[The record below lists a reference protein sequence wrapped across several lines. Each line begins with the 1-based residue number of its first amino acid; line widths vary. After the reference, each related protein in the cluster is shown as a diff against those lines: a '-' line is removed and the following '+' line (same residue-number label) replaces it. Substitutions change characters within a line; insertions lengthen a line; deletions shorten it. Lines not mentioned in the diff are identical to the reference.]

1 MLLIIASL
9 LTFFELYFSLINKY
23 ILLFLH
29 TVIVLMI
36 CEDKSSKA
44 ICLNENVAPII
55 IIFLSAR
62 IKFKI
67 FAEFYVCRSL
77 YPSKLIFHPNY
88 RRPLLRLN
96 PNVYTGISRCRR
108 ERCFFDQR
116 TCTRFA
122 FR

>member
-67 FAEFYVCRSL
+67 
-77 YPSKLIFHPNY
+77 
-88 RRPLLRLN
+88 
-96 PNVYTGISRCRR
+96 
-108 ERCFFDQR
+108 
-116 TCTRFA
+116 
-122 FR
+122 